1 MADKSKGRSKADGD
15 AIVIKK
21 YANRRLYNTASSSY
35 VTLDFLAEM
44 VKEGENFVVYDAKS
58 GEDITRSVLTQII
71 FEEESK
77 GQNLLPIQFLRQ
89 LIQFY
94 GDSLQ
99 SFVPSYLEMSM
110 DAFSKNQDEMR
121 SRMRDAFGG
130 APGFSMFEESVRK
143 NMELYEQ
150 AMKMF
155 SPLGAAY
162 APQQA
167 GAAEQ
172 RTAGNDDSDISALK
186 NQVAAL
192 QKKLDRLEGEDD

>member
-1 MADKSKGRSKADGD
+1 MSEKTKGRSKADGD
-15 AIVIKK
+15 VVVIKK

-44 VKEGENFVVYDAKS
+44 VKEGEDFVVYDAKS

-110 DAFSKNQDEMR
+110 DAFSKNQEEMR

-130 APGFSMFEESVRK
+130 APGYQMFEESVRK

-155 SPLGAAY
+155 SPLG
-162 APQQA
+162 PGFPPKA
-167 GAAEQ
+167 GDANQGGGAKPD
-172 RTAGNDDSDISALK
+172 NDDINALK
-186 NQVAAL
+186 SQVAAL
-192 QKKLDRLEGEDD
+192 QKKLERIEGEDS

>member
-1 MADKSKGRSKADGD
+1 MTEKSSKGRSKADGD

-21 YANRRLYNTASSSY
+21 YANRRLYNTATSSY

-44 VKEGENFVVYDAKS
+44 VKEGEDFVVYDAKS

-77 GQNLLPIQFLRQ
+77 GQNLLPVQFLRQ
-89 LIQFY
+89 LIKFY

-110 DAFSKNQDEMR
+110 DSFTKNQDEMR
-121 SRMRDAFGG
+121 DRMRDTFGA
-130 APGFSMFEESVRK
+130 APGFSMFEDSVRK

-155 SPLGAAY
+155 SPLGPAY
-162 APQQA
+162 TPQKSPAPTPSA
-167 GAAEQ
+167 KE
-172 RTAGNDDSDISALK
+172 NDSDIDALK
-186 NQVAAL
+186 SQVEAL
-192 QKKLDRLEGEDD
+192 QKKLDRLENDD